1 LYIYDTLPNA
11 KRPDKHDSEAQKALV
26 RDLPKLVE
34 EKLNSMS
41 NESNGEG
48 VLRTVR
54 VSSHVTRFCSL
65 AKYESSAE
73 KLRVEANSS
82 KLERT
87 PERLQLAIET
97 LAVGLNPEPQA
108 IAMEAREADK
118 LSVMELEL
126 EDTAML
132 FDQEFNNMK
141 TSFGATKTESGPNDP
156 EGTSGGKG
164 KGVCSV
170 CAFAAG
176 ANARPPD
183 TISSR
188 AWEAS
193 AAKFARKEAAQKERL
208 GEMLNG
214 ATNALKSQELDG
226 KTQTDEVRTFPY
238 TPFKKL
244 SKEQYFPRSGRS

>member
-1 LYIYDTLPNA
+1 MC
-11 KRPDKHDSEAQKALV
+11 
-26 RDLPKLVE
+26 DLPELVE
-34 EKLNSMS
+34 EKFNSMAVLQS
-41 NESNGEG
+41 HESDEEG
-48 VLRTVR
+48 VLRTVS

-65 AKYESSAE
+65 AKYESSTE
-73 KLRVEANSS
+73 KLRVKADSS
-82 KLERT
+82 KLEERST
-87 PERLQLAIET
+87 ERLQFAIEA

-118 LSVMELEL
+118 LTVPELEL
-126 EDTAML
+126 EDTAMP
-132 FDQEFNNMK
+132 FDQEFKNMG
-141 TSFGATKTESGPNDP
+141 TSFRATKTESGSNDP
-156 EGTSGGKG
+156 EDTWGGRG
-164 KGVCSV
+164 KGVYSV

-176 ANARPPD
+176 ANARPSD

-208 GEMLNG
+208 DEMLNG
-214 ATNALKSQELDG
+214 ATNALKSQEPDG
-226 KTQTDEVRTFPY
+226 KIQTDEVRTFPY